1 MRDLPVAPISSTR
14 AFLNR
19 LDVTEE
25 RAERRGGGMKCV
37 ERTAPITER
46 AQETLRRR
54 RRGGVQRLGTF
65 QGLSDRHEPE
75 IQ

>member
-1 MRDLPVAPISSTR
+1 
-14 AFLNR
+14 
-19 LDVTEE
+19 
-25 RAERRGGGMKCV
+25 MKCV